1 MKIHYLQHVPF
12 EDLGMMESI
21 FIDSGHQLASTKFY
35 KPYTVPKVHDFDCLI
50 VMGGPMGVNDEAVY
64 PWLNHEKKLI
74 EDAIMNNKTVLGICL
89 GAQLIAQVLGAK
101 VYKNN
106 YREIGWFDIERSNEI
121 DKTILADVFPRQ
133 TRVFHWHGDTFDIPG
148 KAVHI
153 AKSEA
158 CLNQGF
164 VFEDRVIGF
173 QFHLESTPQTVK
185 NLVLNCGNEIDG
197 STYVQDKTKI
207 LSETSGF
214 MNINTIM
221 HRVLDV
227 IMKQNADHRHD
238 RPACLMEE
246 KF

>member
-12 EDLGMMESI
+12 EDLGVMEPI

-35 KPYTVPKVHDFDCLI
+35 KPYTVPSIHDFDCLI

-64 PWLNHEKKLI
+64 PWLHHEKKLI

-121 DKTILADVFPRQ
+121 DKTILADVFPQRA
-133 TRVFHWHGDTFDIPG
+133 RVFHWHGDTFDIPK
-148 KAVHI
+148 KAVRI

-164 VFEDRVIGF
+164 IFEDRVIGF

-185 NLVLNCGNEIDG
+185 NLILNCRDEIDG
-197 STYVQDKTKI
+197 SKHVQSESKI
-207 LSETSGF
+207 LSEKNSF
-214 MNINTIM
+214 SKINNLM
-221 HRVLDV
+221 RSVLDA
-227 IMKQNADHRHD
+227 II
-238 RPACLMEE
+238 E
-246 KF
+246 KNVE